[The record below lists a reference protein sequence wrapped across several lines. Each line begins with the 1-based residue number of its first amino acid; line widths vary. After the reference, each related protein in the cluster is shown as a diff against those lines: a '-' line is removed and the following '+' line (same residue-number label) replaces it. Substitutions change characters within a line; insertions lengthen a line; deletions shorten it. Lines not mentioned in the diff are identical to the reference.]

1 MLSADL
7 TIEMSDVAIK
17 ARARLADAL
26 AKLIESDPRVRRW
39 RRMEF
44 AEDGGALV
52 VLELQSV
59 HGKTAGEVI
68 ARELE
73 FDLAMRFPPLPWVRV
88 RPESRT

>member
-1 MLSADL
+1 M
-7 TIEMSDVAIK
+7 IEMSDVAIN

-26 AKLIESDPRVRRW
+26 TKLIEADPRVRRW

-52 VLELQSV
+52 VVELHSV
-59 HGKTAGEVI
+59 SGKIAGEVI

-73 FDLAMRFPPLPWVRV
+73 FELALRLPPLPWVRV
-88 RPESRT
+88 QPESRS

>member
-1 MLSADL
+1 MTVVDL
-7 TIEMSDVAIK
+7 SDVAIN

-26 AKLIESDPRVRRW
+26 TTLIEADPRVRRW

-52 VLELQSV
+52 VVQL
-59 HGKTAGEVI
+59 HGTPGKIAGEVI

-73 FDLAMRFPPLPWVRV
+73 FELAMRLPALPWIRV
-88 RPESRT
+88 QPESNT